1 MFIILFSDSSK
12 ISPVRENLDTSISNL
27 SQIKFDQ
34 LSSYLTN
41 PFAKNCSADVN
52 KSLEHINNLNES
64 FNNKLKAAYTT
75 IKKGSAKRS
84 NYDTDHDKYDV
95 NDTLSDL
102 DINKQIYK

>member
-1 MFIILFSDSSK
+1 MLLSDSSK
-12 ISPVRENLDTSISNL
+12 ISPERENLDTSISNL
-27 SQIKFDQ
+27 SQLKFDQ

-41 PFAKNCSADVN
+41 PFAKNCSTDVN

-84 NYDTDHDKYDV
+84 NYDTDHDRFDV
-95 NDTLSDL
+95 NDNLSDL
-102 DINKQIYK
+102 DIKNQIYK